1 MSRSVVEATKRRY
14 DGTIVRVAGNLLSSD
29 AADWLVGGDRR
40 RHAVAAA
47 VATARD
53 IVAET
58 KRTEPVEE
66 VPS

>member
-1 MSRSVVEATKRRY
+1 MSRSIGETTKRGY
-14 DGTIVRVAGNLLSSD
+14 DGTVARVAGNLLSSD

-58 KRTEPVEE
+58 KRTELVEE